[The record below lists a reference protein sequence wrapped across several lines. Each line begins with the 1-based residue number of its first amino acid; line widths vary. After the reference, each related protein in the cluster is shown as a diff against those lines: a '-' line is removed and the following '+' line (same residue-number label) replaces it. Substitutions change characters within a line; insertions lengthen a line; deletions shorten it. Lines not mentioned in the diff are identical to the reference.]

1 MDFKLTAEQLEL
13 QKVARDFAQKELTA
27 LADEMEESAN
37 PVPKDVLKKIGELG
51 FLGINTP
58 TEYGGLGLS
67 NLDAIIVLEEFGKIS
82 SAVGWPVFEANAGP
96 VKVIEHFGSDA
107 LKKRVIPKVCKGEM
121 VVAVSMSEPNAGT
134 GLTDLKTK
142 AEIKGDK
149 IVINGTKRWCSGA
162 GHSDGY
168 VVYARMSDAPAAKGI
183 GAVFVDIDTP
193 GLTFGNSESLM
204 GWRGIP
210 SADIYFDNVEVPI
223 DNLLVEPEDGF
234 KKLMETFDLERC
246 GNATMALSQAAA
258 ALDYVKEY
266 VQEREQFGKQLVDF
280 QAVQIKLADMLIR
293 VEASRLLIHRAVF
306 NAANGLPDILESSTA
321 KCFANE
327 IAREVTTNAMQLM
340 GGYGFNKEYKMER
353 RVRDSFG
360 WGIAGGTIDVQ
371 KVNIASAMIG
381 RRFNQRAKY
390 FSLFDIR

>member
-1 MDFKLTAEQLEL
+1 MDFKLTSEQLEL
-13 QKVARDFAQKELTA
+13 QKVAREFAQNELTD
-27 LADEMEESAN
+27 LADEMEESSN

-51 FLGINTP
+51 FLGVNTP
-58 TEYGGLGLS
+58 TEFGGQGLS
-67 NLDAIIVLEEFGKIS
+67 NLDAIIILEEFGKIS

-107 LKKRVIPKVCKGEM
+107 LKQRVIPKVCQGEM

-134 GLTDLKTK
+134 GLTDLTTK

-149 IVINGTKRWCSGA
+149 IVINGNKRWCSGA

-381 RRFNQRAKY
+381 RRFNQRAK
-390 FSLFDIR
+390 

>member
-210 SADIYFDNVEVPI
+210 SADIYFDNVEVPM

-234 KKLMETFDLERC
+234 KRLMETFDLERC

-381 RRFNQRAKY
+381 RRFNQRAK
-390 FSLFDIR
+390 

>member
-107 LKKRVIPKVCKGEM
+107 LKKRVIPKVCTGEM

-168 VVYARMSDAPAAKGI
+168 VVYARMSNAPAAKGI

-223 DNLLVEPEDGF
+223 DNLLVEPENGF

-381 RRFNQRAKY
+381 RRFNQRAK
-390 FSLFDIR
+390 

>member
-58 TEYGGLGLS
+58 TESGGLGLS

-96 VKVIEHFGSDA
+96 IKVIEHFGSDA

-134 GLTDLKTK
+134 GLTDLTTK

-183 GAVFVDIDTP
+183 GAVFVDIETP

-381 RRFNQRAKY
+381 RRFNQRAK
-390 FSLFDIR
+390 

>member
-107 LKKRVIPKVCKGEM
+107 LKQRVIPKVCKGEM

-327 IAREVTTNAMQLM
+327 ISREFTTNAMQLM

-381 RRFNQRAKY
+381 RRFNQRAK
-390 FSLFDIR
+390 

>member
-37 PVPKDVLKKIGELG
+37 PVPKDMLKKIGELG

-381 RRFNQRAKY
+381 RRFNQRAK
-390 FSLFDIR
+390 

>member
-107 LKKRVIPKVCKGEM
+107 LKQRVIPKVCKGEM

-306 NAANGLPDILESSTA
+306 NAANGLPDILELSTA

-327 IAREVTTNAMQLM
+327 ISREVTTNAMQLM

-381 RRFNQRAKY
+381 RRFNQRAK
-390 FSLFDIR
+390 

>member
-96 VKVIEHFGSDA
+96 VKVIEHFGSDT
-107 LKKRVIPKVCKGEM
+107 LKQRVIPKVCKGEM

-381 RRFNQRAKY
+381 RRFNQRAK
-390 FSLFDIR
+390 

>member
-13 QKVARDFAQKELTA
+13 QKVARDFAHKELTA

-96 VKVIEHFGSDA
+96 VKVIEHFGSDV

-266 VQEREQFGKQLVDF
+266 VQDREQFGKQLVDF

-381 RRFNQRAKY
+381 RRFNQRAK
-390 FSLFDIR
+390 

>member
-1 MDFKLTAEQLEL
+1 MDFKLTSEQLEL
-13 QKVARDFAQKELTA
+13 QKVAREFAQNELTD
-27 LADEMEESAN
+27 LADEMEESSN
-37 PVPKDVLKKIGELG
+37 PVPKDVLKKIGKLG
-51 FLGINTP
+51 FLGVNTP
-58 TEYGGLGLS
+58 TEYGGQGLS
-67 NLDAIIVLEEFGKIS
+67 NLDAIIILEEFGKIS

-107 LKKRVIPKVCKGEM
+107 LKRRVIPKVCQGEM

-134 GLTDLKTK
+134 GLTDLTTK
-142 AEIKGDK
+142 AEIKEDK
-149 IVINGTKRWCSGA
+149 IVINGNKRWCSGA

-381 RRFNQRAKY
+381 RRFNQRAK
-390 FSLFDIR
+390 

>member
-67 NLDAIIVLEEFGKIS
+67 NLEAIIVLEEFGKIS

-381 RRFNQRAKY
+381 RRFNQRAK
-390 FSLFDIR
+390 

>member
-107 LKKRVIPKVCKGEM
+107 LKKRVIPKVCTGEM

-134 GLTDLKTK
+134 GLTDLTTK

-381 RRFNQRAKY
+381 RRFNQRAK
-390 FSLFDIR
+390 

>member
-1 MDFKLTAEQLEL
+1 MDFKLTSDQQEL
-13 QKVARDFAQKELTA
+13 QKVAREFAVKELTS
-27 LADEMEESAN
+27 LANEMEESAS

-51 FLGINTP
+51 FLGVNAP
-58 TEYGGLGLS
+58 TEYGGQGLS
-67 NLDAIIVLEEFGKIS
+67 NLDAIIILEEFGKIS

-96 VKVIEHFGSDA
+96 VKVIEHFGTEA
-107 LKKRVIPKVCKGEM
+107 LKKRIIPEVCKGEK
-121 VVAVSMSEPNAGT
+121 VVAVSMSEPGAGT

-149 IVINGTKRWCSGA
+149 IVINGNKRWCSGA

-168 VVYARMSDAPAAKGI
+168 VVYAKMSDAPAAKGI
-183 GAVFVDIDTP
+183 GAVFVDLDAP
-193 GLTFGNSESLM
+193 GLTFGNSERLM

-210 SADIYFDNVEVPI
+210 SADIYFDNVEVPLE
-223 DNLLVEPEDGF
+223 NLLVEPEDGF

-246 GNATMALSQAAA
+246 GNATMALAQASS

-266 VQEREQFGKQLVDF
+266 VQEREQFGKPIVDF
-280 QAVQIKLADMLIR
+280 QAVQINLADMLMK

-306 NAANGLPDILESSTA
+306 NAANGLPDILESSSA

-327 IAREVTTNAMQLM
+327 IAREVTTTAMQLM
-340 GGYGFNKEYKMER
+340 GGYGFNKEYGMER
-353 RVRDSFG
+353 KVRDAFG

-381 RRFNQRAKY
+381 RRFNQRAK
-390 FSLFDIR
+390 

>member
-121 VVAVSMSEPNAGT
+121 EVAVSMSEPNAGT

-381 RRFNQRAKY
+381 RRFNQRAK
-390 FSLFDIR
+390 

>member
-134 GLTDLKTK
+134 GLTDLTTK

-210 SADIYFDNVEVPI
+210 SADIYFDNVEVPL

-360 WGIAGGTIDVQ
+360 WGIVGGTIDVQ

-381 RRFNQRAKY
+381 RRFNQRAK
-390 FSLFDIR
+390 

>member
-1 MDFKLTAEQLEL
+1 MDFKLTTEQLEL

-107 LKKRVIPKVCKGEM
+107 LKKRVIPKVCTGEM

-381 RRFNQRAKY
+381 RRFNQRAK
-390 FSLFDIR
+390 

>member
-1 MDFKLTAEQLEL
+1 MHIDTQLTAS
-13 QKVARDFAQKELTA
+13 DSQKELTA

-58 TEYGGLGLS
+58 REYGGLGLS

-82 SAVGWPVFEANAGP
+82 SAIGWPVFEANAGP

-134 GLTDLKTK
+134 GLTDLTTK

-381 RRFNQRAKY
+381 RRFNQRAK
-390 FSLFDIR
+390 

>member
-107 LKKRVIPKVCKGEM
+107 LKQRVIPKVCKGEM

-134 GLTDLKTK
+134 GLTDLTTK

-381 RRFNQRAKY
+381 RRFNQRAK
-390 FSLFDIR
+390 

>member
-37 PVPKDVLKKIGELG
+37 PVPKDVLKKNGELG

-381 RRFNQRAKY
+381 RRFNQRAK
-390 FSLFDIR
+390 

>member
-1 MDFKLTAEQLEL
+1 MDFKLTTEQLEL
-13 QKVARDFAQKELTA
+13 QKVARDFAQKELTS

-37 PVPKDVLKKIGELG
+37 PVPEDVLKKIGDLG

-58 TEYGGLGLS
+58 TEFGGLGLS

-134 GLTDLKTK
+134 GLTDLTTK

-327 IAREVTTNAMQLM
+327 ISREVTTNAMQLM

-381 RRFNQRAKY
+381 RRFNQRAK
-390 FSLFDIR
+390 

>member
-58 TEYGGLGLS
+58 TDYGGLGLS

-96 VKVIEHFGSDA
+96 VKVVEHFGSDA

-381 RRFNQRAKY
+381 RRFNQRAK
-390 FSLFDIR
+390 

>member
-1 MDFKLTAEQLEL
+1 MDFKLTTEQLEL

-37 PVPKDVLKKIGELG
+37 PVPEDVLKKIGDLG

-58 TEYGGLGLS
+58 TEFGGLGLS
-67 NLDAIIVLEEFGKIS
+67 NLDAIIVLEEFGKVS

-134 GLTDLKTK
+134 GLTDLTTK

-327 IAREVTTNAMQLM
+327 ISREVTTNAMQLM

-381 RRFNQRAKY
+381 RRFNQRAK
-390 FSLFDIR
+390 

>member
-13 QKVARDFAQKELTA
+13 QKVARDFAQNELTA

-96 VKVIEHFGSDA
+96 VKVIEHFGSDV

-134 GLTDLKTK
+134 GLTDLTTK

-149 IVINGTKRWCSGA
+149 ILINGTKRWCSGA

-183 GAVFVDIDTP
+183 GAVFVDINTP

-360 WGIAGGTIDVQ
+360 WGIAGRTIDVQ

-381 RRFNQRAKY
+381 RRFNQRAK
-390 FSLFDIR
+390 

>member
-1 MDFKLTAEQLEL
+1 MDFKLTSDQQEL
-13 QKVARDFAQKELTA
+13 QKVAREFAVNELTS
-27 LADEMEESAN
+27 LANEMEESAS

-51 FLGINTP
+51 FLGINMP
-58 TEYGGLGLS
+58 KEYGGLGLS

-96 VKVIEHFGSDA
+96 VKVIQHFGSDA
-107 LKKRVIPKVCKGEM
+107 LKKRIIPKVCSGEM

-134 GLTDLKTK
+134 GLTDLTTK

-149 IVINGTKRWCSGA
+149 IIINGTKRWCSGA

-183 GAVFVDIDTP
+183 GAVYVDIDTP

-210 SADIYFDNVEVPI
+210 SADIYFDNVEVPL

-258 ALDYVKEY
+258 ALEYVKEY

-327 IAREVTTNAMQLM
+327 ISREVTTNAMQLM

-381 RRFNQRAKY
+381 RRFNQRAK
-390 FSLFDIR
+390 

>member
-381 RRFNQRAKY
+381 RRFNQRAK
-390 FSLFDIR
+390 

>member
-142 AEIKGDK
+142 ADIKGDK

-246 GNATMALSQAAA
+246 GNATMALSQGAG

-381 RRFNQRAKY
+381 RRFNQRAK
-390 FSLFDIR
+390 

>member
-1 MDFKLTAEQLEL
+1 MDFKLTTEQLEL

-37 PVPKDVLKKIGELG
+37 PVPEDVLKKIGDLG

-58 TEYGGLGLS
+58 TEFGGLGLS

-134 GLTDLKTK
+134 GLTDLTTK

-327 IAREVTTNAMQLM
+327 ISREVTTNAMQLM

-371 KVNIASAMIG
+371 KINIASAMIG
-381 RRFNQRAKY
+381 RRFNQRAK
-390 FSLFDIR
+390 

>member
-13 QKVARDFAQKELTA
+13 QKVARDFAQKELSA

-134 GLTDLKTK
+134 GLTDLTTK

-381 RRFNQRAKY
+381 RRFNQRAK
-390 FSLFDIR
+390 

>member
-37 PVPKDVLKKIGELG
+37 PVPKDVLKKIGDLG

-107 LKKRVIPKVCKGEM
+107 LKQRVIPKVCKGEM

-210 SADIYFDNVEVPI
+210 SADIYFDNVEVPK

-266 VQEREQFGKQLVDF
+266 VKEREQFGKQLVDF

-327 IAREVTTNAMQLM
+327 ISREVTTNAMQLM

-381 RRFNQRAKY
+381 RRFNQRAK
-390 FSLFDIR
+390 

>member
-13 QKVARDFAQKELTA
+13 QKVARDFAQNELTA

-134 GLTDLKTK
+134 GLTDLTTK

-280 QAVQIKLADMLIR
+280 QAVQIRLADMLIR

-381 RRFNQRAKY
+381 RRFNQRAK
-390 FSLFDIR
+390 

>member
-37 PVPKDVLKKIGELG
+37 PVPKDVLKKIGDLG

-107 LKKRVIPKVCKGEM
+107 LKQRVIPKVCKGEM

-210 SADIYFDNVEVPI
+210 SADIYFDNVEVPK

-327 IAREVTTNAMQLM
+327 ISREVTTNAMQLM

-381 RRFNQRAKY
+381 RRFNQRAK
-390 FSLFDIR
+390 

>member
-27 LADEMEESAN
+27 LDDEMEESAN

-381 RRFNQRAKY
+381 RRFNQRAK
-390 FSLFDIR
+390 

>member
-27 LADEMEESAN
+27 LADEIEESAN

-134 GLTDLKTK
+134 GLTDLTTK

-381 RRFNQRAKY
+381 RRFNQRAK
-390 FSLFDIR
+390 

>member
-51 FLGINTP
+51 FIGINTP

-121 VVAVSMSEPNAGT
+121 VVAVSMSEPTAGT

-381 RRFNQRAKY
+381 RRFNQRAK
-390 FSLFDIR
+390 